1 MIKFNQN
8 NNIVNDNIIYLLYFF
23 IVTSV
28 TIILYGGLDDFIEFY
43 KINADNRAYNS
54 IFLKINS
61 YFKNETIDIS
71 NNIAI
76 PGLGFLIFIF
86 SKIYYY
92 FLFF

>member
-43 KINADNRAYNS
+43 KINILITNIYN
-54 IFLKINS
+54 
-61 YFKNETIDIS
+61 
-71 NNIAI
+71 A
-76 PGLGFLIFIF
+76 
-86 SKIYYY
+86 
-92 FLFF
+92 